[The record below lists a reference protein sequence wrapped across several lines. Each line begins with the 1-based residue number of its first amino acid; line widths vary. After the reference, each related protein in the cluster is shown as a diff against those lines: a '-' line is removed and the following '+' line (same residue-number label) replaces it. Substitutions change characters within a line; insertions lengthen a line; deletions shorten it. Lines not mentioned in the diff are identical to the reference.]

1 MSYYNN
7 INLESLTFDFYYFLH
22 VCQEKIEVVNA
33 QADLFAEADH
43 FDAPAIAE
51 KKEVLNARYQQLQV
65 SFFFLFVVLIQL
77 VAFLQSTLYSLFDEP
92 LGCKQ
97 DSTQAVFVKYCFV

>member
-7 INLESLTFDFYYFLH
+7 INLESLTLDFYYFFH

-51 KKEVLNARYQQLQV
+51 KKEVLNVRYQQLQV
-65 SFFFLFVVLIQL
+65 DFFSICCSTLAGCYPIVYTLQL
-77 VAFLQSTLYSLFDEP
+77 V
-92 LGCKQ
+92 
-97 DSTQAVFVKYCFV
+97 

>member
-65 SFFFLFVVLIQL
+65 SFFSICCSNSAGCFAIVYT
-77 VAFLQSTLYSLFDEP
+77 LQP
-92 LGCKQ
+92 
-97 DSTQAVFVKYCFV
+97 V